1 MLPKSFTVRLIIL
14 QIGYGNNK
22 KTRHLRPSGH
32 KVFLVHNARDVDM
45 LLMYN
50 RTYVAEIGMFYLAVC
65 MLIAAHA
72 VGAKKR
78 LEIVAK
84 AKKLGV
90 AVTNGNAR
98 LTKEE

>member
-1 MLPKSFTVRLIIL
+1 
-14 QIGYGNNK
+14 
-22 KTRHLRPSGH
+22 LRPSGH
-32 KVFLVHNARDVDM
+32 KVFLVHNARDVDL

-50 RTYVAEIGMFYLAVC
+50 RTYAAEIGMLSSGCLILAS
-65 MLIAAHA
+65 A

-78 LEIVAK
+78 AEIVEK

-98 LTKEE
+98 LSTEE